1 MEMMFT
7 PRMATISCVVL
18 LFAISC
24 QRSPRQV
31 AAVNAVAPIY
41 PVLAAASNT
50 FGDADV
56 AVTIDESGS
65 VSSAAFQRGNP
76 LFKAAVL
83 DAVNRWKFEP
93 GASSHE
99 VTLRFSFRLMPKESG
114 DADVTAIFVPP
125 YHIEV
130 RQRHPDEG
138 VNY

>member
-1 MEMMFT
+1 MEMMST
-7 PRMATISCVVL
+7 PKVATIGWIVL

-31 AAVNAVAPIY
+31 ATVNAVAPTY
-41 PVLAAASNT
+41 PILAALSNT

-56 AVTIDESGS
+56 AVTIDKSGS

-83 DAVNRWKFEP
+83 DAANRWKFQP
-93 GASSHE
+93 GASSHD
-99 VTLRFSFRLMPKESG
+99 VTLRFSFRLMPKGSV
-114 DADVTAIFVPP
+114 DADVTAVFVPP
-125 YHIEV
+125 YQIEV